1 LRVPF
6 IPDRE
11 PDPDERKRKT
21 ELMQRANQAY
31 ANNNLLQLLEL
42 QLELEHIDQSAINNI
57 SEDRLKHYNAILKE
71 QVGELDQEILY
82 VEARFR
88 EAYGI
93 PPFIEISPDTV
104 VRNLAGE
111 IAAIRQSVHDLEEDL
126 LMFEDPKALKSWLK
140 SVKRQRAAVDFDEIP
155 F

>member
-1 LRVPF
+1 
-6 IPDRE
+6 
-11 PDPDERKRKT
+11 
-21 ELMQRANQAY
+21 MQRANQAY
-31 ANNNLLQLLEL
+31 GNNNLLQLLEL

-88 EAYGI
+88 DAYGI
-93 PPFIEISPDTV
+93 APFVRISPDTV
-104 VRNLAGE
+104 VRSLAGD
-111 IAAIRQSVHDLEEDL
+111 IAAVRQSVRDLEEDL
-126 LMFEDPKALKSWLK
+126 LVFQDLKALKSWLK
-140 SVKRQRAAVDFDEIP
+140 SVKRQRAALQFDEIP

>member
-1 LRVPF
+1 
-6 IPDRE
+6 
-11 PDPDERKRKT
+11 
-21 ELMQRANQAY
+21 MQRANQAY
-31 ANNNLLQLLEL
+31 GNNNLLQLLEL
-42 QLELEHIDQSAINNI
+42 QLELEHIDQSALDNI

-88 EAYGI
+88 DAYGI

-104 VRNLAGE
+104 VRNLAGD
-111 IAAIRQSVHDLEEDL
+111 IASIRQGVRELEVDLLVFEDL
-126 LMFEDPKALKSWLK
+126 KAIKSWLK
-140 SVKRQRAAVDFDEIP
+140 GINLQHGAGQFDEFP